1 MEYPVTF
8 NGVVLSGSVMADVT
22 VSCTNNVQRADILF
36 YSPVGNIGSITLTPM
51 QPQASE
57 KEFYA
62 GNQKLHINKI
72 TFSAAFELP
81 KAKLSVR
88 ATLRIRTAMTPP
100 SSTSNWHN
108 GDKLVSF

>member
-8 NGVVLSGSVMADVT
+8 NGVVLSDSVMADVT

-36 YSPVGNIGSITLTPM
+36 YSPVRNIGSITLTPM

-72 TFSAAFELP
+72 TFSAAFGV
-81 KAKLSVR
+81 AKGQIICEGY
-88 ATLRIRTAMTPP
+88 ATDQ
-100 SSTSNWHN
+100 N
-108 GDKLVSF
+108 GNDPAQFNFQLAQWG